1 MSQITITRA
10 LKLKNKLLSEIN
22 KEWMKVSNYNSNV
35 YGATWPYDIE
45 ACYKR
50 WEELKGKLVELK
62 TKIHLANAPV
72 YEVIFAMSE
81 MKESAKLLNA
91 LVCQEGTIVDRY
103 GRNETPLTYA
113 TVITLAMKEERIAFL
128 EKKIEEMQEI
138 LEEHNASTKIE
149 FEL

>member
-1 MSQITITRA
+1 MQININRA
-10 LKLKNKLLSEIN
+10 LKLKNKLVSEIN
-22 KEWMKVSNYNSNV
+22 KEWQKISNYNSNIV
-35 YGATWPYDIE
+35 GATWPYDIK

-81 MKESAKLLNA
+81 MKESAKYLNG
-91 LVCQEGTIVDRY
+91 LVCQEGTIVDRF
-103 GRNETPLTYA
+103 GRSETPLTYV
-113 TVITLAMKEERIAFL
+113 TVITLAEKEEKIAFL
-128 EKKIEEMQEI
+128 EKKIEEMQEV
-138 LEEHNASTKIE
+138 LEEHNGSTKIE

>member
-1 MSQITITRA
+1 MAQININRA
-10 LKLKNKLLSEIN
+10 LKLKNKLVSEIN
-22 KEWMKVSNYNSNV
+22 KEWMKISNYNSNV
-35 YGATWPYDIE
+35 SGATWPYDIE

-50 WEELKGKLVELK
+50 WEELKGKLVDLK

-91 LVCQEGTIVDRY
+91 LVCQEGTVVDRY
-103 GRNETPLTYA
+103 GRNETLLEYV

-128 EKKIEEMQEI
+128 EKKIEELQEV
-138 LEEHNASTKIE
+138 LEEHNVSTKIE
-149 FEL
+149 FEI

>member
-1 MSQITITRA
+1 MSQITISRA
-10 LKLKNKLLSEIN
+10 LKLKNKLVSEIN
-22 KEWMKVSNYNSNV
+22 KEWAKVSSYNSNIAEAV
-35 YGATWPYDIE
+35 VPYDIE

-72 YEVIFAMSE
+72 YGVIFAMSE

-91 LVCQEGTIVDRY
+91 LVCQEGAIVDRY
-103 GRNETPLTYA
+103 GRNETPLVYA
-113 TVITLAMKEERIAFL
+113 TVITLATKEERIALL
-128 EKKIEEMQEI
+128 EKKIEEMQDV

-149 FEL
+149 FEI